1 MRRAPPL
8 RAALRALRR
17 FGARTGGALAVD
29 SVLMMPVLLLIYTS
43 AYVWYD
49 GFRVQTLVQKA
60 TYTLADMIGRE
71 TVPMTD
77 AYLQGLRGIG
87 DFMTQTPADAQ
98 LRVTSLRCLSDC
110 ADEDQRALDMCWS
123 WASGAVP
130 PYDDTTFEAIE
141 GRIPLMALGDTV
153 VVTEVFLDH
162 EPVLPVMEP
171 VTMSSLVVM
180 RPRFAPQVLLDDE
193 SCY

>member
-1 MRRAPPL
+1 MPRAPIPL
-8 RAALRALRR
+8 RASRALRR
-17 FGARTGGALAVD
+17 FAGRTSGALAVD
-29 SVLMMPVLLLIYTS
+29 SVLMMPVLLLVYTS

-49 GFRVQTLVQKA
+49 GFRVQNLVQKA

-77 AYLQGLRGIG
+77 AYLDGLRGIG

-110 ADEDQRALDMCWS
+110 GDEDQRQLDMCWS
-123 WASGAVP
+123 WASGTVQ
-130 PYDDTTFEAIE
+130 PYDATSFAAIE
-141 GRIPLMALGDTV
+141 DRIPLMVLGDTV
-153 VVTEVFLDH
+153 VITEMFLDH
-162 EPVLPVMEP
+162 DPVLPVMEP
-171 VTMSSLVVM
+171 VTMSTFIVM
-180 RPRFAPQVLLDDE
+180 RPRFAPQVLLDDQ